1 MKPVLI
7 ILFLLIK
14 VSVSSQIAVKYVSAK
29 KAFYNKDDTL
39 SVMVLMKL
47 DSQSCLQGMK
57 KTYIYFSGCE
67 DTGFRQWQQLST
79 GVYRKDMLIRI
90 LGNTKNKAKLTI
102 TRNTD
107 KESFF
112 RQEVFNIK

>member
-1 MKPVLI
+1 MRHVLV

-14 VSVSSQIAVKYVSAK
+14 ISVSSQIAVKYVSAK
-29 KAFYNKDDTL
+29 KAFYNQGDTL
-39 SVMVLMKL
+39 SVLVLMKL

-67 DTGFRQWQQLST
+67 NLGIGQWQQFSA
-79 GVYRKDMLIRI
+79 GFFRKKMLIRI
-90 LGNTKNKAKLTI
+90 TGNEKHKAKITI